1 MAAYGVETKMS
12 TDEAIEAAVKY
23 FGEGGLGLDLVDRD
37 PCCAR
42 FEGGGGHVF
51 VRANAGEKTMLD
63 LETREWD
70 RQVSEFLSRIQPFRA
85 QRGVA
90 LTLLAQV

>member
-37 PCCAR
+37 PCCVR

-51 VRANAGEKTMLD
+51 VRANAGERTMLD

-70 RQVSEFLSRIQPFRA
+70 IPVKRFMRK
-85 QRGVA
+85 VA
-90 LTLLAQV
+90 